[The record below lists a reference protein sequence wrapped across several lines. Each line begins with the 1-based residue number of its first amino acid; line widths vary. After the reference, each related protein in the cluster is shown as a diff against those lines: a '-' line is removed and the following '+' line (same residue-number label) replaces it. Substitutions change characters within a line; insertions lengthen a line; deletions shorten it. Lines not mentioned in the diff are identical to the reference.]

1 MYPRNI
7 NQLNNYL
14 NDNNNKI
21 LLFLSVKG
29 NQGLLKSIQLIK
41 QQQQQ

>member
-1 MYPRNI
+1 MYPRAI

-29 NQGLLKSIQLIK
+29 NQWLLKSIQLIK
-41 QQQQQ
+41 QQQQ